1 MPISRQIVQS
11 LLGVN
16 ADDSYKVHTQADAVS
31 MVNTR
36 IVDFIEGDTGDI
48 QNVLGNT
55 YIANS
60 SLESGINT
68 CIGALPF
75 ERDNKVF
82 FFVHNSITSKH
93 AIYVYNGSSFIKLVS
108 NSQFSGSNAL
118 GFQRSRIT
126 ASAIVNDFLV
136 YSTGVGEVKAIDI
149 DYWTNNT
156 PSGLD
161 NDYVNLIV
169 RPPLYSPQITETTS
183 GDLNVKLSRQF
194 LRFHYRFVYL
204 DGRIS
209 AASPA
214 SVLKNV
220 HDTEVYNL
228 NEITVTIP
236 FDQKIHT
243 GVETVQFIGFDG
255 ESSTYFIAGEKK
267 GSSAFS
273 NHNAGTT
280 ALSIDYTA
288 KQVYQGVATTDVEL
302 VPGLPPYDVKAL
314 AAAKSRV
321 FFSNYKD
328 GLDANTTYSQGL
340 GQTPSITYQLSG
352 TTTAPAFMEGSI
364 FDVGVIYR
372 DAQGRTNGVT
382 KLNVTAE
389 IPYRDSSGT
398 DSFLSTGQV
407 YEPTPAHELR
417 TTIADFISFNL
428 ATATSGTVPGWAK
441 TAEVVISDNRAYS
454 DFIQFNLRS
463 DNAVS
468 LTSTGLSNGV
478 KYQFGLRYAIKQD
491 DGTYKIANSKK
502 YLSDTYSTES
512 IQYYALS
519 LRDAIAD
526 GLGWEYAVGD
536 FVRVVLWRRNFASY
550 QGNTGQFYE
559 EYVEGEILAEQD
571 GHLIFQIQ
579 DFPQLGGTPDYL
591 GYTNSATLIYEDPNN
606 AGQFPNNYLCNYG
619 VATIFR
625 KPNIGDFINYHE
637 TGLVFDATS
646 LPTVCKIK
654 GDCSITRFSYEEPWN
669 TNNQEKDYLCINTN
683 GEYARTVRTYKSY
696 FGRTLPFL
704 EYSTDILNEQKKT
717 AITFSGVYTNGT
729 KNNNLN
735 YVDIVNEE
743 QLPADLSQVNK
754 LQLASKVEEIGTVM
768 LAIGEDNTAS
778 IYIGESQLVASGQ
791 NADLVIDRNVIGSTN
806 VLKGGYGTSHPE
818 SVVERNGAVYFVDSN
833 KGAAVRYAQDG
844 LFEISQYKYISVFKD
859 ISRNKSSKIQV
870 IGGYD
875 PVNEEYLVSVLE
887 PYRSVTDYW
896 SDYSVSTV
904 YDQTY
909 DFDSGPFSTFIA
921 ASTNE
926 VVTVEITPDHD
937 VTGLTITFNGNTV
950 FDAGVDVYPSGQTIY
965 ARFLGNGSL
974 AELTISGVGT
984 DLTSG
989 TDADITISVS
999 EYNFSSARPTIPCT
1013 HAFNTNFK
1021 RWRGFDTYS
1030 AEAFVT
1036 ITGELYSFKEGKLYK
1051 HNDHSS
1057 VRFYG
1062 SAQASSFGYYLDN
1075 QNGIVSLPVSH
1086 QLQGNSAP
1094 SKFRLTSET
1103 HATELTS
1110 SDYTQLENIFKASF
1124 KRDKLTTAN
1133 MLSGKRLRGSKLL
1146 SLFTMPAS
1154 FKVERILT
1162 DIKDSTGH

>member
-1 MPISRQIVQS
+1 
-11 LLGVN
+11 
-16 ADDSYKVHTQADAVS
+16 
-31 MVNTR
+31 
-36 IVDFIEGDTGDI
+36 
-48 QNVLGNT
+48 
-55 YIANS
+55 
-60 SLESGINT
+60 
-68 CIGALPF
+68 
-75 ERDNKVF
+75 
-82 FFVHNSITSKH
+82 
-93 AIYVYNGSSFIKLVS
+93 
-108 NSQFSGSNAL
+108 
-118 GFQRSRIT
+118 
-126 ASAIVNDFLV
+126 
-136 YSTGVGEVKAIDI
+136 
-149 DYWTNNT
+149 
-156 PSGLD
+156 
-161 NDYVNLIV
+161 
-169 RPPLYSPQITETTS
+169 
-183 GDLNVKLSRQF
+183 
-194 LRFHYRFVYL
+194 
-204 DGRIS
+204 
-209 AASPA
+209 
-214 SVLKNV
+214 
-220 HDTEVYNL
+220 
-228 NEITVTIP
+228 
-236 FDQKIHT
+236 
-243 GVETVQFIGFDG
+243 
-255 ESSTYFIAGEKK
+255 
-267 GSSAFS
+267 
-273 NHNAGTT
+273 
-280 ALSIDYTA
+280 
-288 KQVYQGVATTDVEL
+288 
-302 VPGLPPYDVKAL
+302 
-314 AAAKSRV
+314 
-321 FFSNYKD
+321 
-328 GLDANTTYSQGL
+328 
-340 GQTPSITYQLSG
+340 
-352 TTTAPAFMEGSI
+352 
-364 FDVGVIYR
+364 
-372 DAQGRTNGVT
+372 
-382 KLNVTAE
+382 
-389 IPYRDSSGT
+389 
-398 DSFLSTGQV
+398 
-407 YEPTPAHELR
+407 
-417 TTIADFISFNL
+417 
-428 ATATSGTVPGWAK
+428 
-441 TAEVVISDNRAYS
+441 
-454 DFIQFNLRS
+454 
-463 DNAVS
+463 
-468 LTSTGLSNGV
+468 
-478 KYQFGLRYAIKQD
+478 
-491 DGTYKIANSKK
+491 
-502 YLSDTYSTES
+502 
-512 IQYYALS
+512 
-519 LRDAIAD
+519 
-526 GLGWEYAVGD
+526 
-536 FVRVVLWRRNFASY
+536 
-550 QGNTGQFYE
+550 
-559 EYVEGEILAEQD
+559 
-571 GHLIFQIQ
+571 
-579 DFPQLGGTPDYL
+579 
-591 GYTNSATLIYEDPNN
+591 
-606 AGQFPNNYLCNYG
+606 
-619 VATIFR
+619 
-625 KPNIGDFINYHE
+625 
-637 TGLVFDATS
+637 
-646 LPTVCKIK
+646 
-654 GDCSITRFSYEEPWN
+654 
-669 TNNQEKDYLCINTN
+669 
-683 GEYARTVRTYKSY
+683 
-696 FGRTLPFL
+696 
-704 EYSTDILNEQKKT
+704 
-717 AITFSGVYTNGT
+717 
-729 KNNNLN
+729 
-735 YVDIVNEE
+735 
-743 QLPADLSQVNK
+743 
-754 LQLASKVEEIGTVM
+754 M

-1013 HAFNTNFK
+1013 HAFNTNVK

>member
-16 ADDSYKVHTQADAVS
+16 ADDSYKVHTQADAAS

-55 YIANS
+55 EISNTL
-60 SLESGINT
+60 LETGINT
-68 CIGALPF
+68 CIGAVSF
-75 ERDNKVF
+75 ERDNKIF
-82 FFVHNSITSKH
+82 FFVHNSTSSKH

-108 NSQFSGSNAL
+108 NSQFVGSNAL

-126 ASAIVNDFLV
+126 AAAIVNDFLV
-136 YSTGVGEVKAIDI
+136 YSTGVGEVRAIDV

-161 NDYVNLIV
+161 NDYIYLIV
-169 RPPLYSPQITETTS
+169 RPPLYSPQITETT

-228 NEITVTIP
+228 NEIIVTIP

-255 ESSTYFIAGEKK
+255 ESSTYFIASEKK

-273 NHNAGTT
+273 SHNAGTT

-288 KQVYQGVATTDVEL
+288 KQVYQALPSTDVEIIQ
-302 VPGLPPYDVKAL
+302 GLPPYDVKTI
-314 AAAKSRV
+314 AAAKNRL
-321 FFSNYKD
+321 FFANYKD
-328 GLDANTTYSQGL
+328 GLDMNTTYTQGL
-340 GQTPSITYQLSG
+340 GQTPSIQYQLSG
-352 TTTAPAFMEGSI
+352 TTTPQAFMEGSI
-364 FDVGVIYR
+364 FDIGVIYR
-372 DAQGRTNGVT
+372 DQYGRTNGVT

-398 DSFLSTGQV
+398 DSFLATVQQ
-407 YEPTPAHELR
+407 YEPTTAHELK
-417 TTIADFISFNL
+417 TTIADFISFDL
-428 ATATSGTVPGWAK
+428 ETAAYLTVPSWAK

-468 LTSTGLSNGV
+468 LTSTGQSNGV

-512 IQYYALS
+512 IEYYALS
-519 LRDAIAD
+519 LRDAIAN
-526 GLGWEYAVGD
+526 GLGWDYVDGD

-559 EYVEGEILAEQD
+559 EYVEGEIIAEQD
-571 GHLIFQIQ
+571 GHLIFKIQ

-625 KPNIGDFINYHE
+625 KPNISDFINYHE

-654 GDCSITRFSYEEPWN
+654 GDCSITGFDYKEPWSAVS
-669 TNNQEKDYLCINTN
+669 QEKTYRCINSH
-683 GEYARTVRTYKSY
+683 GEQSRFVRLYRSY
-696 FGRTLPFL
+696 FGRSLSFI
-704 EYSTDILNEQKKT
+704 EWSTELLNEQKTT
-717 AITFSGVYTNGT
+717 AITFSGTYTNGT

-735 YVDIVNEE
+735 YVDITSEE
-743 QLPADLSQVNK
+743 VLPADLSGITK
-754 LQLASKVEEIGTVM
+754 LQLATKVEEVGTVM

-778 IYIGESQLVASGQ
+778 IYIGESQLTASGQ
-791 NADLVIDRNVIGSTN
+791 NADLVINNNVIGSVN
-806 VLKGGYGTSHPE
+806 ILRGGYGTTYPE
-818 SVVERNGAVYFVDSN
+818 SVVERNGFVYFVDLN
-833 KGAAVRYAQDG
+833 KGAAVRYGQDG
-844 LFEISQYKYISVFKD
+844 LFEISNYKYTSVLKD
-859 ISRNKSSKIQV
+859 IARNKSSKTQI
-870 IGGYD
+870 IGGFD
-875 PVNEEYLVSVLE
+875 PLNEEYLVSVLD
-887 PYRSVTDYW
+887 PYKSVTNYI
-896 SDYSVSTV
+896 SDHSVSTV
-904 YDQTY
+904 YDDAY
-909 DFDSGPFSTFIA
+909 DFDTPFSLSL
-921 ASTNE
+921 STGSKD
-926 VVTVEITPDHD
+926 VITVAITPDHD
-937 VTGLTITFNGNTV
+937 VTGLRIKLDSVVV
-950 FDAGVDVYPSGQTIY
+950 FDAGVDVYPANETIY
-965 ARFLGNGSL
+965 ARFLGNNTLST
-974 AELTISGVGT
+974 LTITGIGT
-984 DLTSG
+984 DSGSG
-989 TDADITISVS
+989 TDADILITNAS
-999 EYNFSSARPTIPCT
+999 YDFSTTKPTIPVT
-1013 HAFNTNFK
+1013 HSFAVAIN
-1021 RWRGFDTYS
+1021 RWRGYDTYMP
-1030 AEAFVT
+1030 EAFVSL
-1036 ITGELYSFKEGKLYK
+1036 TGELYSFKEGKLYK
-1051 HNDHSS
+1051 HNNSS
-1057 VRFYG
+1057 GVQYYG
-1062 SAQASSFGYYLDN
+1062 NAQSPAFGYYLDN
-1075 QNGIVSLPVSH
+1075 VNGIVNLPVSH
-1086 QLQGNSAP
+1086 QIQGSTAP
-1094 SKFRLTSET
+1094 SIFRLTSET
-1103 HATELTS
+1103 HATELS
-1110 SDYTQLENIFKASF
+1110 ASDYAQSENIYKASF

-1146 SLFTMPAS
+1146 SLFTMPAN
-1154 FKVERILT
+1154 FRVERILT